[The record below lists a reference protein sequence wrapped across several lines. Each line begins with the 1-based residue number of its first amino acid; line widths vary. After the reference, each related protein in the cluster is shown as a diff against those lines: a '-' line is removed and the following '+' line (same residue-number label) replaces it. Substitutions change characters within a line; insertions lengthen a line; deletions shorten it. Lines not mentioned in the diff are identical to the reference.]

1 MKKQKAFTLVEI
13 LIASLIFTVVMV
25 SIYAAFH
32 SGIFGYRSINESID
46 TYQAARAI
54 LERLNTDLRNSFA
67 YSSENTK
74 FTGAEKEMAF
84 LALVD
89 SYPEFASVSYKS
101 EGGKLMRLCKKN
113 QEALKENSEIKPKE
127 LAGNLEI
134 GFEYG
139 YLPEGQ
145 QEIKFND
152 CWPIELNETNKLL
165 PQAVRV
171 SLTIK
176 GKIEQS
182 FERTIYLTL
191 AE

>member
-32 SGIFGYRSINESID
+32 SGIFGYRSIDESID

-67 YSSENTK
+67 YSDKNAK

-89 SYPEFASVSYKS
+89 SYADFASVSYKL
-101 EGGKLMRLCKKN
+101 EGNKLMRLCKKN

-127 LAGNLEI
+127 MAGNLEI
-134 GFEYG
+134 RFEYG
-139 YLPEGQ
+139 YLPDGQ
-145 QEIKFND
+145 QEIKFNN
-152 CWPIELNETNKLL
+152 CWPADLSETDKPL

-171 SLTIK
+171 NLTIK
-176 GKIEQS
+176 GKIEQN

>member
-32 SGIFGYRSINESID
+32 SGIFGYRSIDENID
-46 TYQAARAI
+46 TYQAARTI

-67 YSSENTK
+67 YSGENAK

-84 LALVD
+84 LTLVD
-89 SYPEFASVSYKS
+89 SYADFASVSYKL
-101 EGGKLMRLCKKN
+101 EGNKLMRLCKKN

-127 LAGNLEI
+127 MAGNLEI
-134 GFEYG
+134 RFEYG
-139 YLPEGQ
+139 YLPDGQ
-145 QEIKFND
+145 QEIKFNN
-152 CWPIELNETNKLL
+152 CWPADLSETDKPL

-171 SLTIK
+171 NLTIK
-176 GKIEQS
+176 GKIEQN